1 MDSQRR
7 FVLSL
12 LAASASLPWL
22 GGCQPAPPLK
32 VASHVWPGYEFMFLA
47 RDQGW
52 FNKQQVQLVETATAS
67 DSLRALSERQVSA
80 AALTLD
86 EVLIG
91 RSLGLPLQVVL
102 VFNISVGADQVLA
115 RPEIQQLADIKGKR
129 VGAELSALGNLVVS
143 KLLSAAELTRDDIEL
158 VEIDAN
164 DCSAWENQ
172 SLDVMQT
179 YEPTATRIRN
189 TGAHLLYSS

>member
-22 GGCQPAPPLK
+22 GGCQPTPPLN

-67 DSLRALSERQVSA
+67 DSLRALSEQQVSA
-80 AALTLD
+80 A
-86 EVLIG
+86 
-91 RSLGLPLQVVL
+91 
-102 VFNISVGADQVLA
+102 
-115 RPEIQQLADIKGKR
+115 
-129 VGAELSALGNLVVS
+129 
-143 KLLSAAELTRDDIEL
+143 DDIEL

-164 DCSAWENQ
+164 DCSAWKNQ